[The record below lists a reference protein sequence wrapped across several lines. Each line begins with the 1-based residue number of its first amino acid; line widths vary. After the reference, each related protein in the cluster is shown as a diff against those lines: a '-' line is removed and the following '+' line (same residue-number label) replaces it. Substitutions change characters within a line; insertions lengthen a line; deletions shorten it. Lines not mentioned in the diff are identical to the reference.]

1 MTTMIEKT
9 TAADLERMPDDG
21 FRHELVR
28 GEMRKM
34 SPAGSQHGKIALK
47 FALLLMR
54 HVEERNLGVGFAA
67 ETGFLIAS
75 DPDTVRAPDVAFV
88 QRARDE
94 EVGDTEKFWPGAPD
108 LAVEVISL
116 SDNYT
121 EVEERVVDWLQ
132 AGTRMVVVVNPR
144 QRRVMVH
151 RAHSDVQV
159 LGEGDTL
166 EGGDVVPGWRLTIAE
181 LFA

>member
-54 HVEERNLGVGFAA
+54 HV
-67 ETGFLIAS
+67 
-75 DPDTVRAPDVAFV
+75 
-88 QRARDE
+88 
-94 EVGDTEKFWPGAPD
+94 DTEKFWPGAPD
-108 LAVEVISL
+108 LAVEVISP

>member
-1 MTTMIEKT
+1 
-9 TAADLERMPDDG
+9 
-21 FRHELVR
+21 
-28 GEMRKM
+28 MRLIQIPCALPTWLLY
-34 SPAGSQHGKIALK
+34 SAPATRKWG
-47 FALLLMR
+47 
-54 HVEERNLGVGFAA
+54 
-67 ETGFLIAS
+67 T
-75 DPDTVRAPDVAFV
+75 
-88 QRARDE
+88 
-94 EVGDTEKFWPGAPD
+94 TEKFWPGAPD
-108 LAVEVISL
+108 LAVEVISP

-121 EVEERVVDWLQ
+121 EGEERVVDWLQ